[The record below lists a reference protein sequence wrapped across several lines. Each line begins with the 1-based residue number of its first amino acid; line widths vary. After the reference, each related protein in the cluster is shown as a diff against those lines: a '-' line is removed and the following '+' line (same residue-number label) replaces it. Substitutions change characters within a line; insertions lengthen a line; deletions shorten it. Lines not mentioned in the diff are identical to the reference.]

1 MTNKHPLTK
10 IAVTVMLVLT
20 ANIASAQMTTG
31 QTPRLM
37 IPQYTNTELQS
48 VGCDPNNWNML
59 VNQYLAKRGLE
70 RSQQAQQQVAD
81 QMTAT
86 PAARGTGTGPGA
98 GGATCFE
105 SAINTINNTMRTV
118 NQIIAIFTGGGPDW
132 SAIGNAVLGQL
143 TTAACNQIN
152 QYTGSIAYNAVSP
165 LNQSL
170 NGGIGAINNTGV
182 NVGGLGTVNAGG
194 MVLGSATGNAGLG
207 LNGSNN
213 GTLPYIS
220 SGQVNS
226 TINGTA
232 TGGVNTSTTSWYS
245 NLNPFR
251 SNTTNT
257 QGQAQQT
264 PPRLP

>member
-1 MTNKHPLTK
+1 MLLMTAINT
-10 IAVTVMLVLT
+10 T
-20 ANIASAQMTTG
+20 NAQMTTG

-81 QMTAT
+81 QMSAT
-86 PAARGTGTGPGA
+86 PAARGTGTGPGG
-98 GGATCFE
+98 GGASCFE

-132 SAIGNAVLGQL
+132 GAIGNAVLGQL

-170 NGGIGAINNTGV
+170 NGGFGAVNNLGV
-182 NVGGLGTVNAGG
+182 QTGLGNINIGSQ
-194 MVLGSATGNAGLG
+194 VLGSARGNAGPG

-213 GTLPYIS
+213 GALPYIN

-226 TINGTA
+226 GLNGVISGGA
-232 TGGVNTSTTSWYS
+232 NNSTGSWYS

-251 SNTTNT
+251 SNTGNGT
-257 QGQAQQT
+257 T
-264 PPRLP
+264 PPPGN